1 MLIAVQKGNLTN
13 MEDIFRRFKVPKENI
28 EKIYD
33 DNLNSLMIM
42 AAMKG
47 HAKMVKLLC
56 NQGLNVNHQNKDGN
70 TALHFALSGN
80 YIQTVDILLSND
92 ACEKTLN
99 KQGLSPWD
107 MKMI

>member
-1 MLIAVQKGNLTN
+1 
-13 MEDIFRRFKVPKENI
+13 MEDIFRRFKVPKENM

-33 DNLNSLMIM
+33 ENQNSLICM

-56 NQGLNVNHQNKDGN
+56 NQGLNVNHQNIDGN

-80 YIQTVDILLSND
+80 YIQTVDILLSNGVN
-92 ACEKTLN
+92 EKIQN
-99 KQGLSPWD
+99 KHG
-107 MKMI
+107 